1 MPRER
6 IVEAVESAAEQA
18 IAERAGFASRDAN
31 RKPALDTLIGQNS
44 LRLELRYQIGHANSR
59 KEPVQ
64 HMLLCGPQGRGKAT
78 FAQAVAAESGGQ
90 CHLTSARSLYR
101 GADLIGILAKISQ
114 GDVLAITDIDAIPEI
129 VLEYLLQAIND
140 FKVDITLAEGKHAR
154 SVTMALP
161 PFTLIGTTAKPS
173 RVNEGL
179 SQWMISYDLAP
190 YTDDEMKKLLSRFA
204 TSEGFTLAPDASELL
219 IKYSESCPRSAN
231 VLLKR
236 IKDQGFVAQG
246 YLSMDSASSALR
258 HLGYRRTAPNSRDLV
273 KTLRAMPG
281 IEFERFVADIFRRTG
296 YSAELTAATGD
307 HGIDVILRKLGK
319 VIVVQCKQWDGAVGE
334 PVLRDFYGSMVASR
348 ADAGFVV
355 TTSNFTSQAEA
366 FVKDKPIELY
376 DVDAIVG
383 LYLDSGGFAPGSRG
397 DGLFG

>member
-1 MPRER
+1 
-6 IVEAVESAAEQA
+6 
-18 IAERAGFASRDAN
+18 
-31 RKPALDTLIGQNS
+31 
-44 LRLELRYQIGHANSR
+44 
-59 KEPVQ
+59 
-64 HMLLCGPQGRGKAT
+64 
-78 FAQAVAAESGGQ
+78 
-90 CHLTSARSLYR
+90 
-101 GADLIGILAKISQ
+101 
-114 GDVLAITDIDAIPEI
+114 
-129 VLEYLLQAIND
+129 
-140 FKVDITLAEGKHAR
+140 
-154 SVTMALP
+154 
-161 PFTLIGTTAKPS
+161 
-173 RVNEGL
+173 
-179 SQWMISYDLAP
+179 
-190 YTDDEMKKLLSRFA
+190 
-204 TSEGFTLAPDASELL
+204 
-219 IKYSESCPRSAN
+219 
-231 VLLKR
+231 
-236 IKDQGFVAQG
+236 
-246 YLSMDSASSALR
+246 
-258 HLGYRRTAPNSRDLV
+258 
-273 KTLRAMPG
+273 MPG

>member
-6 IVEAVESAAEQA
+6 IVPFEEPAAA
-18 IAERAGFASRDAN
+18 AYRDAPN
-31 RKPALDTLIGQNS
+31 KQPALDTLIGQTT

-64 HMLLCGPQGRGKAT
+64 HILLCGPQGRGKAT
-78 FAQAVAAESGGQ
+78 FAQAVASETTSQ
-90 CHLTSARSLYR
+90 FHLLSARSLNK
-101 GADLIGILAKISQ
+101 GAHLIGELTKLSQ
-114 GDVLAITDIDAIPEI
+114 GDVLTILDIEEIPET
-129 VLEYLLQAIND
+129 VVEYLLSAMRD
-140 FKVDITLAEGKHAR
+140 FKVDITFDDGR
-154 SVTMALP
+154 TVTWPFP
-161 PFTLIGTTAKPS
+161 PFTLIGTTSKPS

-204 TSEGFTLAPDASELL
+204 TKEGFTLAPDASELL
-219 IKYSESCPRSAN
+219 IKYSESSPHTAN

-236 IKDQGFVAQG
+236 IKDQGFVVQG
-246 YLSMDSASSALR
+246 YLSMDSASLALR
-258 HLGYRRTAPNSRDLV
+258 HLGYRRTAPNSHDLV
-273 KTLRAMPG
+273 RILRAMPG
-281 IEFERFVADIFRRTG
+281 VEFERFVADFFRRTG
-296 YSAELTAATGD
+296 YTAELTASTGD
-307 HGIDVILRKLGK
+307 HGIDIILRKLGR

-366 FVKDKPIELY
+366 FVKDKPIELF
-376 DVDAIVG
+376 DVDAIIG
-383 LYLDSGGFAPGSRG
+383 LCLDSGKLAPGSRG
-397 DGLFG
+397 DGLFGEAT